1 MTVIQSGVQRA
12 RNLLLHLLLPGALMA
27 QSPDWV
33 TSPGQAQA
41 FPDGT
46 FLTGFGIARLDADRE
61 LPESIAHAVA
71 AARRNLVEKVR
82 VTIRSS
88 MVSRT
93 EETDAGMRQNFSSAT
108 EAFTDLDL
116 EGLSD
121 EHYVDKSAE
130 QVFALATVRRSLLEQ
145 TYAQRAER
153 LRRDVRQKVLR
164 AHQAEERGDRTR
176 ALREYLDASP
186 LLRQLEEAQA
196 ILTTV
201 RASAAAFREF
211 DISCAENQSLGEQ
224 VRLALAALLA
234 RPLSSID
241 DAISYLVYCLS
252 EQTGSG
258 PATVWIDNP
267 TFRDTGI
274 GSPFARY
281 VRQAMESQCTSLG
294 RWQIRSTEPTDA
306 GTAVQDGRMLDLEA
320 FYWDQQEAVRVT
332 AMLRDQEKG
341 VLVASAEVLIPARLV
356 QTAGVVLVPDNFA
369 RAMEDERRFT
379 RDEVLTGGLELM
391 VRTNKGGD
399 HPVFV
404 TGERMQVFLRVTM
417 PSWIRFVYHLAD
429 GSRALLLD
437 NYHIDRQHAGEE
449 IEVPQEFACDAPYGA
464 EVLQV
469 FASTEP
475 FPKVRTENR
484 DGYELLAGPL
494 DSFLSSTRGR
504 QRGEQGVLQAERR
517 IVLTTMEK

>member
-1 MTVIQSGVQRA
+1 
-12 RNLLLHLLLPGALMA
+12 MA

-33 TSPGQAQA
+33 TSPGQSPSY
-41 FPDGT
+41 PDVT

-61 LPESIAHAVA
+61 LDESIAHAVA

-93 EETDAGMRQNFSSAT
+93 EETGAGIRQEFSSAT
-108 EAFTDLDL
+108 EAFTALDL

-121 EHYVDKSAE
+121 EHYIDKSAE

-145 TYAQRAER
+145 TYAQRVER

-186 LLRQLEEAQA
+186 PLRQLEEAQA

-201 RASAAAFREF
+201 RGSSTALHAFDVSSAG
-211 DISCAENQSLGEQ
+211 DQTLGEQ
-224 VRLALAALLA
+224 VRLALTALLA

-241 DAISYLVYCLS
+241 DAVSYLVYCLS
-252 EQTGSG
+252 EQTDAG
-258 PATVWIDNP
+258 PALVRIENP

-281 VRQAMESQCTSLG
+281 LRQRLESQCTSLG
-294 RWQIRSTEPTDA
+294 RWQVRSTERMGA
-306 GTAVQDGRMLDLEA
+306 ETAIEDGRVLDLEA
-320 FYWDQQEAVRVT
+320 FYWDQQGGVKVT
-332 AMLRDQEKG
+332 ALLRDQEKG
-341 VLVASAEVLIPARLV
+341 LLVASAEVLIPARV
-356 QTAGVVLVPDNFA
+356 VKTAGVVLVPDNFT
-369 RAMEDERRFT
+369 RAMEDERTFT
-379 RDEVLTGGLELM
+379 RDEVLTGGLELT

-404 TGERMQVFLRVTM
+404 TGERMRVYLRVTM

-437 NYHIDRQHAGEE
+437 SYYIDGPHTGQE

-484 DGYELLAGPL
+484 DGYDLLAGPL
-494 DSFLSSTRGR
+494 DSFLSATRGR
-504 QRGEQGVLQAERR
+504 QRGAQGVLQAERR